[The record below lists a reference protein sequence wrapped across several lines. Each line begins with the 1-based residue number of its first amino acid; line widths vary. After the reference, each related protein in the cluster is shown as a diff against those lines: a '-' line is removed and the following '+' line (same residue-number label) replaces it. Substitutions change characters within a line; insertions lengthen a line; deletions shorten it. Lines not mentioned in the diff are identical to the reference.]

1 MSLNHI
7 LSIALTLF
15 LVTNPIG
22 NIPVIV
28 ALVKNFDFEKQ
39 RRIIFRESI
48 ISLIVAL
55 FFQFFGEVFL
65 GLLNIQTYTVTICG
79 GILLFIV
86 ALSMIFAKPSNG
98 NERASVKEP
107 FIVPIATPILSG
119 PGLMAI
125 IMLYSRQEDSI
136 MVITSAILI
145 AWIGVIGVLAVA
157 PYLQKVLGKRGLIA
171 LEQLMGMILAAMSM
185 GMIVNGVALFIK
197 SLQSDIGF

>member
-98 NERASVKEP
+98 NERTSLKEP

-157 PYLQKVLGKRGLIA
+157 PYLQKILGKRGLIA

>member
-1 MSLNHI
+1 MSLENT

-28 ALVKNFDFEKQ
+28 ALVKDFDFEKQ

-48 ISLIVAL
+48 ISLIVAF

-98 NERASVKEP
+98 KQTTTQKEP

-125 IMLYSRQEDSI
+125 IMLYSRKEDSMI
-136 MVITSAILI
+136 LISSAILV
-145 AWIGVIGVLAVA
+145 AWIGVIGVLAIA
-157 PYLQKVLGKRGLIA
+157 PYLQKVLGKRGLTA

-197 SLQSDIGF
+197 TLQLK

>member
-1 MSLNHI
+1 VSLENT

-28 ALVKNFDFEKQ
+28 ALVKDFDFEKQ

-48 ISLIVAL
+48 ISLIVAF

-98 NERASVKEP
+98 KQTTTQKEP

-125 IMLYSRQEDSI
+125 IMLYSRKEDSMI
-136 MVITSAILI
+136 LISSAILV
-145 AWIGVIGVLAVA
+145 AWIGVIGVLAIA
-157 PYLQKVLGKRGLIA
+157 PYLQKVLGKRGLTA

-197 SLQSDIGF
+197 TLQLK

>member
-157 PYLQKVLGKRGLIA
+157 PYLQKILGKRGLIA

>member
-1 MSLNHI
+1 VSLNHI

-98 NERASVKEP
+98 NERTSLKEP

-145 AWIGVIGVLAVA
+145 AWIGVIGVLAIA
-157 PYLQKVLGKRGLIA
+157 PYLQKILGKRGLIA

>member
-28 ALVKNFDFEKQ
+28 ALVKNFDFERQ

-157 PYLQKVLGKRGLIA
+157 PYLQKILGKRGLIA

>member
-98 NERASVKEP
+98 NERTSLKEP

-145 AWIGVIGVLAVA
+145 AWIGVIGVLAIA
-157 PYLQKVLGKRGLIA
+157 PYLQKILGKRGLIA